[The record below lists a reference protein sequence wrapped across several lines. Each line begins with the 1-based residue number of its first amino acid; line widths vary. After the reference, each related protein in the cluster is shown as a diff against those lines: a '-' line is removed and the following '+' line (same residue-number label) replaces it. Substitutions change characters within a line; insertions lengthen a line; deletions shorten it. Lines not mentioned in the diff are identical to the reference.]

1 MTVSSRCICT
11 AIDAKA
17 LAKIVESQAGGATYI
32 DSHPWIVAT
41 RMRAHSRNAP
51 GGRAGTGQA
60 RPLRAKARRHYR
72 LGWAGVA
79 AAVLLAACTDGLDD
93 RAQSLAQRHLVV
105 DTHIDAPYGLYREA
119 ADLGTSAPAREFDFP
134 RAREGGLDLA
144 FMSIFTPARMAQ
156 AGESRQVADQLIDL
170 VEGLAEKHPR
180 RFAIAT
186 CTEDVARLHG
196 SGIVALAL
204 GMENASPLEATTANL
219 DHFVA
224 RGIRYVSL
232 AHSKSNRY
240 ADSSYDLN
248 ERWDGLSELGKQ
260 TVPEL
265 NRRGVMID
273 ISHLSD
279 KAAWQVLELSN
290 APVIASHSSLRYFI
304 PGFHRNMS
312 DDMVKAVAEGGGV
325 VQINFG
331 SGFVSKKARE
341 WTMRREAAML
351 ARFAGQ
357 QPDTEA
363 RREFR
368 ETYAAEHPYPFATVD
383 TVLDHIDRVVT
394 LVGIDHVGLGSDFD
408 GVGDTLPVGLK
419 DVGDFPNLV
428 AGLLGRGY
436 DEGAIAKILGL
447 NLMRVWRDVEQ
458 HAAGLGH
465 PPQCYQI
472 AIMLRPRRGIV

>member
-1 MTVSSRCICT
+1 MTHLHWNNPVGAALSRP
-11 AIDAKA
+11 
-17 LAKIVESQAGGATYI
+17 SWGAVARAELL
-32 DSHPWIVAT
+32 SLRSVAT
-41 RMRAHSRNAP
+41 RMRTHSRNAP
-51 GGRAGTGQA
+51 EGRAGTGQA
-60 RPLRAKARRHYR
+60 RPLRAKAKVQQYRRGGSA
-72 LGWAGVA
+72 LGALT
-79 AAVLLAACTDGLDD
+79 AAVLLAGCTDSFND

-119 ADLGTSAPAREFDFP
+119 ADLGTSVPAREFDFP

-144 FMSIFTPARMAQ
+144 FMSIFTPARMTQ
-156 AGESRQVADQLIDL
+156 TGESRQVADELIDL
-170 VEGLAEKHPR
+170 VEGLAKKHPR
-180 RFAIAT
+180 KFAIVT
-186 CTEDVARLHG
+186 CTEDVERLNG
-196 SGIVALAL
+196 TGRVALAL
-204 GMENASPLEATTANL
+204 GMENASPLEGTRGSL
-219 DHFVA
+219 DHFVG

-248 ERWDGLSELGKQ
+248 ERLDGLSELGRQ
-260 TVPEL
+260 TVPAM

-279 KAAWQVLELSN
+279 KAAWQVLELSK
-290 APVIASHSSLRYFI
+290 APVIASHSSLRHFI

-312 DDMVKAVAEGGGV
+312 DEMVKAVAEGGGV

-331 SGFVSKKARE
+331 SGFVSKEARE
-341 WTMRREAAML
+341 WTMRRDAAML
-351 ARFAGQ
+351 AHFLGQ

-368 ETYAAEHPYPFATVD
+368 DAYAAEHPYPFATVD
-383 TVLDHIDRVVT
+383 TVLDHFDRAVT
-394 LVGIDHVGLGSDFD
+394 LAGIDHVGLGSDFD
-408 GVGDTLPVGLK
+408 GVGNTLPVGLK

-436 DEGAIAKILGL
+436 EESAIAKILGL

-458 HAAGLGH
+458 HAAGFGH

-472 AIMLRPRRGIV
+472 AIMLRLRRGIV